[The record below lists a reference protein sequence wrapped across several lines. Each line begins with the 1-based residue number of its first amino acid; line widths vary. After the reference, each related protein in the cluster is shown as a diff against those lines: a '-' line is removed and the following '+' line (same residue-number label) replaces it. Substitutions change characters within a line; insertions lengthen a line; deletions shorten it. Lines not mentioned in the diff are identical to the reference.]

1 MRVFIDPARKYS
13 PGISCLR
20 AGASLSRI
28 GLAPYLWMRL
38 IKLSNIPQAG
48 NPQTEKSELD

>member
-28 GLAPYLWMRL
+28 GLAPYLWMGL
-38 IKLSNIPQAG
+38 IKLSNIPEAG